1 MQYAFRTFA
10 GGESQVAVA
19 STLAIAALFNP
30 LRRRIQTVVD
40 RCFYRRKYD
49 AQKSLAAFSSSLR
62 DETALDVLGGELV
75 NVVRDRA
82 AHPRRPVVAPAG
94 WDLEGEDVRQL
105 PSTYRK
111 RGFVTLFVTSGRRLA
126 TRIWFEE
133 VR

>member
-1 MQYAFRTFA
+1 VISLQYAFRTFA

-62 DETALDVLGGELV
+62 DETDLDVLGGELV
-75 NVVRDRA
+75 NV
-82 AHPRRPVVAPAG
+82 
-94 WDLEGEDVRQL
+94 
-105 PSTYRK
+105 
-111 RGFVTLFVTSGRRLA
+111 GR
-126 TRIWFEE
+126 
-133 VR
+133 